1 MRIRN
6 HNATSL
12 NHMEGIEPSPVH
24 IFSSC
29 LGFVLKNLKV
39 TNKTSVPLTKNNN
52 KILFYIKKIII
63 K

>member
-12 NHMEGIEPSPVH
+12 NRMEGIESSPVH
-24 IFSSC
+24 IFNSC

-52 KILFYIKKIII
+52 KILFYIKKI
-63 K
+63 